1 MITKYLNRVMDVY
14 LLNKTGRTNSGS
26 EEHKLLC
33 KFIPELLQQKY
44 KDYYI
49 KGSEGNGNRTP
60 YPWVCIMDTS
70 ITRTPQKG
78 LYVGIL
84 FQKNMNGFYITLN
97 QGITY
102 FKNTFN

>member
-49 KGSEGNGNRTP
+49 
-60 YPWVCIMDTS
+60 
-70 ITRTPQKG
+70 
-78 LYVGIL
+78 
-84 FQKNMNGFYITLN
+84 
-97 QGITY
+97 
-102 FKNTFN
+102 